1 MDYNQHPNPTTYV
14 ISPEEGAEMAR
25 LIDQD
30 ETLTEAMGMLF
41 PQELD
46 LLQVRDML
54 DVACGPGGWT
64 RKVARQF
71 PDVEVI
77 GIDISE
83 RMIRYATAYAEIEHL
98 ENAQFDVGDVTQ
110 PLPYPDESFDLVH
123 ARGMLGFLHRSV
135 WPNIV
140 KEFARITRP
149 GGFVVLTETDDFGH
163 SNSEAFE
170 RYQALILQAVAKA
183 GLSQHPLGTNWG
195 ATPMLKIHM
204 KAAGYQSIQLQ
215 SHLLDY
221 SSGSRAN
228 GSIYENFSIS
238 HKLIQPFLFKMGVT
252 TPEEID
258 ALYEQCFN
266 DMRTD
271 HFSALWCF
279 ATAWGR
285 KPA

>member
-1 MDYNQHPNPTTYV
+1 MDYKHHSNPTTYV

-30 ETLTEAMGMLF
+30 ESLTEAMGALF
-41 PQELD
+41 PQDLD
-46 LLQVRDML
+46 LSQVRDML

-64 RKVARQF
+64 RKVARQL
-71 PDVEVI
+71 PDTEVT
-77 GIDISE
+77 GVDISK
-83 RMIRYATAYAEIEHL
+83 RMIDYAAAYAEVEHL
-98 ENAQFDVGDVTQ
+98 ENAHFYTCDVTQ
-110 PLPYPDESFDLVH
+110 PLPQFDESLDLVN
-123 ARGMLGFLHRSV
+123 ARGMLGFLHRTK
-135 WPNIV
+135 WPDVV

-163 SNSEAFE
+163 SNSAAFE
-170 RYQALILQAVAKA
+170 RYQTLILQAVAKA
-183 GLSQHPLGTNWG
+183 GLSQNPLGTHWG
-195 ATPMLKIHM
+195 ATPMLRIHM
-204 KAAGYQSIQLQ
+204 REAGYQSIHMT

-221 SSGSRAN
+221 SARTKAN

-266 DMRTD
+266 DMRSD
-271 HFSALWCF
+271 NFSALWCF
-279 ATAWGR
+279 VTAWGQ